1 MKIRNGFV
9 TNSSSSNFILTF
21 DIVYL
26 FAVKLGYEIKIDGQ
40 EKLPPEVKT
49 LANLGKKYINGKLT
63 QRLFIYKGDLQKYQS
78 VEDYLRD
85 FHTEYYDDDNDE
97 YYDDDNEASYGK
109 DLTFYHKIL
118 RYADP
123 IKYIN
128 EGYEFVEYKV
138 RNHDKDAVAF
148 LDLMSDEKNVI
159 LLNKTDTNEVLV
171 APEKSYF

>member
-63 QRLFIYKGDLQKYQS
+63 QRLFIYKGDLQEYQS
-78 VEDYLRD
+78 VEDYLRYL
-85 FHTEYYDDDNDE
+85 HTEYYDDWLYTDE
-97 YYDDDNEASYGK
+97 AAFRE
-109 DLTFYHKIL
+109 DLSFYNKIL